1 MLSANELSMFQGRF
15 QRAPANEF
23 ETTSSRRASVFRH
36 SFGEKYMNDR
46 PQILVVSP
54 DLDHRRAL
62 TSILQKDG
70 WSPLHASRL
79 HECHDLLARQNVG
92 LVFCERRLTDGTY
105 RDLISVAQT
114 PARRVPIVV
123 TSRLADWD
131 EYLEALSHGAVD
143 LIPSPCKPSDVFSAI
158 AQAQREDQELS
169 VSTPSQSESEHRAI
183 SVPGA

>member
-1 MLSANELSMFQGRF
+1 
-15 QRAPANEF
+15 
-23 ETTSSRRASVFRH
+23 
-36 SFGEKYMNDR
+36 MNDR

-169 VSTPSQSESEHRAI
+169 VSTPSQSASEHRDI